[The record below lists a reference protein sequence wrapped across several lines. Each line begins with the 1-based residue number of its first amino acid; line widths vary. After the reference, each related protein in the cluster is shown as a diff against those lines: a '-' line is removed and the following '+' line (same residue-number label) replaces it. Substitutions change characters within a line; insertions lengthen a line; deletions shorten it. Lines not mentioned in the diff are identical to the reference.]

1 MVAIIK
7 EVAPIS
13 GYKTDA
19 QLGVGEFQSDY
30 WNGLPVYMDSERK
43 FFTDLMG
50 DKRLGLGSLFYTWNP
65 LKMYSDFGALKDR
78 MKKKNIKGNLA
89 GEGTI
94 KGGVALVQRATGAVL
109 YQEFEETGAEPNYDQ
124 IAIEIEKLK

>member
-13 GYKTDA
+13 SYKTDA
-19 QLGVGEFQSDY
+19 ELGVGEFQKDY
-30 WNGLPVYMDSERK
+30 WQSLPVYMDKERK

-50 DKRLGLGSLFYTWNP
+50 DRRLSLGSLFYTWNP
-65 LKMYSDFGALKDR
+65 LKMYSDFGVLTDR
-78 MKKKNIKGNLA
+78 IKKKNIKGNLA

-94 KGGVALVQRATGAVL
+94 KGGVALVQKGTGSVL
-109 YQEFEETGAEPNYDQ
+109 YQDFEEMGAEPNYEQ
-124 IAIEIEKLK
+124 LMKEVEKLK